1 MGDPIR
7 FILNGEARSLDGCGP
22 TTTVLDWL
30 RTVAH
35 LPGTKEG
42 CAEGDCGACTI
53 ALGTAEASGMRYE
66 AVNSCLMALGQ
77 LDGKAVLTVEGLAE
91 NGALHPVQHAL
102 IDADA
107 SQCGFCTPGIVMA
120 LFAFHHGGEP
130 AEDSLIHDALAG
142 NLCRCTGYRPI
153 VDAAKQAHATKA
165 PRGRNDKTAAALKAI
180 ARTAGARFRT
190 AGQIFFAPRTL
201 AEAIDIRAA
210 NPDTRILAGG
220 TDLGLDFSK
229 ERQAYAETL
238 WVSDVAELN
247 RIETT
252 DDHIEIGAA
261 LTYTSAL
268 PVLEADYPG
277 IGTLIRRIG
286 SRQIRNLG
294 TIGGNIGNA
303 SPIGDMPPCLIALE
317 ARLILHGTRGQ
328 REMPIEDFFLD
339 YRRTDLAA
347 DELIEAIRIPRL
359 RPGQEFRVYKVSK
372 RFDQDISSVVGAYRL
387 DLEDGRI
394 ASARIAYGG
403 MAATPRRAR
412 AAEAALAGRPWTAQ
426 TVAVAKDALGG
437 DFQPITDFRAGAD
450 YRSTVAANLL
460 QRLHMQTTGA
470 RAPSDVFAL

>member
-7 FILNGEARSLDGCGP
+7 FILNGEARSLDGLGP

-30 RTVAH
+30 RTVEH

-53 ALGTAEASGMRYE
+53 ALGTADAGGMRYE
-66 AVNSCLMALGQ
+66 AANSCLMALGQ
-77 LDGKAVLTVEGLAE
+77 LDGKALLTVEGLAMD
-91 NGALHPVQHAL
+91 GALHPVQQAL
-102 IDADA
+102 VDGDG

-153 VDAAKQAHATKA
+153 VDAAKTARATKGSA
-165 PRGRNDKTAAALKAI
+165 GRDNGTMAALKPITRA
-180 ARTAGARFRT
+180 AEARFQSAEQT
-190 AGQIFFAPRTL
+190 FFAPRTL
-201 AEAIDIRAA
+201 GEAVDIRAN
-210 NPDTRILAGG
+210 NPDARILAGG

-229 ERQAYAETL
+229 QRLAYAKTL
-238 WVSDVAELN
+238 WVSGVTELN

-252 DDHIEIGAA
+252 GDHIEIGAA
-261 LTYTSAL
+261 VTYTRAL
-268 PVLEADYPG
+268 PVLEAEYPA

-303 SPIGDMPPCLIALE
+303 SPIGDTPPCLIALE
-317 ARLILHGTRGQ
+317 ATLILHGPAGR
-328 REMPIEDFFLD
+328 REMPMEDFFLD

-347 DELIEAIRIPRL
+347 DELIEAVRIPRL
-359 RPGQEFRVYKVSK
+359 AADQDFRVYKISK

-387 DLEDGRI
+387 DLGDG
-394 ASARIAYGG
+394 AAKSARIAYGG
-403 MAATPRRAR
+403 MAATPKRAP
-412 AAEAALAGRPWTAQ
+412 AAEAAITGRPWTAE
-426 TVAVAKDALGG
+426 TVAAAKVAIGG
-437 DFQPITDFRAGAD
+437 DFQPLTDFRAGAD
-450 YRSTVAANLL
+450 YRRTVAANLL
-460 QRLHMQTTGA
+460 DRLHMQTTGA
-470 RAPSDVFAL
+470 RAPTEVFAL